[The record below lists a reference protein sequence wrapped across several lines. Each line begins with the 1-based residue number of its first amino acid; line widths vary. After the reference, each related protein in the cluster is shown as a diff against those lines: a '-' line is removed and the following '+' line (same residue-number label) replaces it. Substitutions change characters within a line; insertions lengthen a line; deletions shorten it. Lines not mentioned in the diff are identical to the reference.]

1 MLTDDPFAALS
12 FIAGPALMTN
22 ASSLLLLGTTNRY
35 ARALDRARLLAAQ
48 VAREEAGADETER
61 MLLHRQLSGAQ
72 RRVRM
77 VVRSL
82 TAFYTAIGA
91 FGVGTLSYLLGAT
104 LLAEID
110 TGGWSSKVMMG
121 ATTLGV
127 ICLIIGTAAL
137 VIESH
142 LSYGILRDEEK
153 LVLRRGKQ
161 SLKNN

>member
-1 MLTDDPFAALS
+1 MLTDDPFSALS

-48 VAREEAGADETER
+48 VAREEAAADETER
-61 MLLHRQLSGAQ
+61 LLLRRQLRGSQ

-104 LLAEID
+104 VLAD
-110 TGGWSSKVMMG
+110 VDAGRWTSHVMMG

-127 ICLIIGTAAL
+127 LCLIVGATSL

-142 LSYGILRDEEK
+142 LSYGILRDEER
-153 LVLRRGKQ
+153 LVLKRANR
-161 SLKNN
+161 SMEN

>member
-22 ASSLLLLGTTNRY
+22 ASSLLLLGTINRY

-48 VAREEAGADETER
+48 VAREEAAADETER
-61 MLLHRQLSGAQ
+61 VLLRRQLHGAQ

-91 FGVGTLSYLLGAT
+91 FGIGTLSYLLGAT
-104 LLAEID
+104 VLSNID
-110 TGGWSSKVMMG
+110 TGGWSSHVMMG

-127 ICLIIGTAAL
+127 ICLIVGTASL
-137 VIESH
+137 VLESH
-142 LSYGILRDEEK
+142 LSYGILRDEER
-153 LVLRRGKQ
+153 LVLRRGDRGIEI
-161 SLKNN
+161 